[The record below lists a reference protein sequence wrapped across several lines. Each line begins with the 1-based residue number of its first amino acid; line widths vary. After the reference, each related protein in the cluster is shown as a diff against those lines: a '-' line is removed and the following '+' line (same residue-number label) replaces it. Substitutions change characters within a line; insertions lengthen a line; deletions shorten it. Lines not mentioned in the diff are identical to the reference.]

1 MTPMKIGIH
10 YDIPFAEYQKIDAI
24 SGSKL
29 FKIKKSPA
37 HFMAGLEDDGDSP
50 ARIFGRAFHTF
61 ILEPHKLGNVLVC
74 PEAKSRTNKKYDE
87 MVANNPGASVI
98 LEKEQAQLIGMREAF
113 DACKTAKAFLDGTK
127 KEVTIVWKCR
137 ETGELCKGRLDAWNP
152 ELKTIIDVKTCG
164 DASFFSFRNDAAS
177 YDYDLKAA
185 WYSWGMQE
193 LGESVDASVLIAIEK
208 EAPYGV
214 MNYCLDSHEI
224 KLAGFECAEMLKKYH
239 FCKSTGKWPCY
250 EDMVVDLAMP
260 EWKTKELMRK
270 FGDAV
275 VSEEKK

>member
-1 MTPMKIGIH
+1 MKIGIH
-10 YDIPFAEYQKIDAI
+10 YDVPFSEYQKIDAI

-37 HFMAGLEDDGDSP
+37 HFQAALKDDGDSP
-50 ARIFGRAFHTF
+50 ARIFGRAFHTLM
-61 ILEPHKLGNVLVC
+61 LEPEKFQSAVVIC

-87 MVANNPGASVI
+87 LVAGSPGQAVI
-98 LEKEQAQLIGMREAF
+98 LEKEHLQLTGMKWAF
-113 DACKTAKAFLDGTK
+113 DKNKTANAFLDGTK
-127 KEVTIVWKCR
+127 KEITIVWKCR
-137 ETGELCKGRLDAWNP
+137 ETGELCKGRLDAWNS
-152 ELKTIIDVKTCG
+152 ELKTIVDVKTCD
-164 DASFFSFRNDAAS
+164 DASFFAFRNDAGY

-185 WYSWGMQE
+185 WYTWGMQE
-193 LGESVDASVLIAIEK
+193 LGESVDAAVLIAIEK
-208 EAPYGV
+208 EPPYGL

-239 FCKSTGKWPCY
+239 YCKTTDKWPCY

-270 FGDAV
+270 FGDAI